1 MILVANTLKKI
12 SLLFFISLV
21 ACSTDKE
28 FVSISGQA
36 FGTFYDIKLE
46 ETKFNRKK
54 INEELTNIFVSI
66 NECCSTYK
74 NDSLVSL
81 KRDNKDT
88 DLFEQRIVNYFRD
101 VVDISNKANKVTD
114 GFILFDNYDY
124 FNAVAKGYAVD
135 IISTKLNELNIKNF
149 FINIGGEIRAEG
161 KKNKNFW
168 KIGIESPLPDKQDIF
183 KPFEFK
189 QNLSIATSG
198 NYRNP
203 GHIVGIGGNIIDQD
217 VLSISVIDKKSTA
230 YADALATGL
239 FALGNVNLIINNIVD
254 KEIPALLIFKGYVK
268 GNDEIQSFESKQW
281 KELLQ

>member
-1 MILVANTLKKI
+1 MILVANTIKKI

-135 IISTKLNELNIKNF
+135 IIANRLSELNIENF

-161 KKNKNFW
+161 KKNNKFW
-168 KIGIESPLPDKQDIF
+168 KIGIESPLPNQKGIF
-183 KPFEFK
+183 KSFELI
-189 QNLSIATSG
+189 QSLSIATSG
-198 NYRNP
+198 NYKNP
-203 GHIVGIGGNIIDQD
+203 GHILSLEDRLISKDL
-217 VLSISVIDKKSTA
+217 LSISVLDKKSTA

-239 FALGNVNLIINNIVD
+239 FALGEINLIKKNIIQND
-254 KEIPALLIFKGYVK
+254 IPAFIIFAKNEKV
-268 GNDEIQSFESKQW
+268 EFFESKKW
-281 KELLQ
+281 KDLLQ

>member
-1 MILVANTLKKI
+1 MILVANTIKKI
-12 SLLFFISLV
+12 SLLLFISLV

-36 FGTFYDIKLE
+36 FSTFYDIKLE
-46 ETKFNRKK
+46 ETKYNRKK
-54 INEELTNIFVSI
+54 INEELSNIFVSI

-88 DLFEQRIVNYFRD
+88 DLFEQKIINYFRD

-135 IISTKLNELNIKNF
+135 IIANRLNELNIENF

-161 KKNKNFW
+161 KKNNKFW
-168 KIGIESPLPDKQDIF
+168 KIGIENPLPNQKGIF
-183 KPFEFK
+183 KSFELI
-189 QNLSIATSG
+189 QSLSIATSG
-198 NYRNP
+198 NYKNP
-203 GHIVGIGGNIIDQD
+203 GHILSLEDRLISKDL
-217 VLSISVIDKKSTA
+217 LSISVLDKKSTA

-239 FALGNVNLIINNIVD
+239 FALGEINLIKKNIIQND
-254 KEIPALLIFKGYVK
+254 IPAFIIFAKNEKV
-268 GNDEIQSFESKQW
+268 EFFESKKW
-281 KELLQ
+281 KDLLQ

>member
-1 MILVANTLKKI
+1 MILVANTIKKI

-46 ETKFNRKK
+46 ETKYNRKK

-88 DLFEQRIVNYFRD
+88 DLFEQKIVNYFLD

-135 IISTKLNELNIKNF
+135 IIANRLSELNIENF

-161 KKNKNFW
+161 KKNNKFW
-168 KIGIESPLPDKQDIF
+168 KIGIESPLPNQKGIF
-183 KPFEFK
+183 KSFELI
-189 QNLSIATSG
+189 QSLSIATSG
-198 NYRNP
+198 NYKNP
-203 GHIVGIGGNIIDQD
+203 GHILSLEDRLISKDL
-217 VLSISVIDKKSTA
+217 LSISVLDKKSTA

-239 FALGNVNLIINNIVD
+239 FALGEINLIKKNIIQND
-254 KEIPALLIFKGYVK
+254 IPAFIIFAKNEKV
-268 GNDEIQSFESKQW
+268 EFFESKKW
-281 KELLQ
+281 KDLLQ

>member
-1 MILVANTLKKI
+1 MILVANTIKKI
-12 SLLFFISLV
+12 SLLLFISLV

-36 FGTFYDIKLE
+36 FSTFYDIKLE
-46 ETKFNRKK
+46 ETKYNRKK
-54 INEELTNIFVSI
+54 INEELSNIFVSI

-88 DLFEQRIVNYFRD
+88 DLFEQKIVNYFRD

-135 IISTKLNELNIKNF
+135 IIANRLNELNIENF

-161 KKNKNFW
+161 KKNNKFW
-168 KIGIESPLPDKQDIF
+168 KIGIESPLPNQKGIF
-183 KPFEFK
+183 KSFELI
-189 QNLSIATSG
+189 QSLSIATSG
-198 NYRNP
+198 NYKNP
-203 GHIVGIGGNIIDQD
+203 GHILSLEDRLISKDL
-217 VLSISVIDKKSTA
+217 LSISVLDIKSTA

-239 FALGNVNLIINNIVD
+239 FALGEINLIKKNIIQND
-254 KEIPALLIFKGYVK
+254 IPAFIIFAKNEKV
-268 GNDEIQSFESKQW
+268 EFFESKKW
-281 KELLQ
+281 KDLLQ

>member
-1 MILVANTLKKI
+1 MILVANTIKKI
-12 SLLFFISLV
+12 SLLLFISLV

-36 FGTFYDIKLE
+36 FSTFYDIKLE
-46 ETKFNRKK
+46 ETKYNRKK

-88 DLFEQRIVNYFRD
+88 DLFEQKIVNYFLD

-135 IISTKLNELNIKNF
+135 IIANRLSELNIENF

-161 KKNKNFW
+161 KKNNKFW
-168 KIGIESPLPDKQDIF
+168 KIGIESPLPNQKGIF
-183 KPFEFK
+183 KSFELI
-189 QNLSIATSG
+189 QSLSIATSG
-198 NYRNP
+198 NYKNP
-203 GHIVGIGGNIIDQD
+203 GHILSLEDRLISKDL
-217 VLSISVIDKKSTA
+217 LSISVLDKKSTA

-239 FALGNVNLIINNIVD
+239 FALGEINLIKKNIIQND
-254 KEIPALLIFKGYVK
+254 IPAFIIFAKNEKV
-268 GNDEIQSFESKQW
+268 EFFESKKW
-281 KELLQ
+281 KDLLQ

>member
-1 MILVANTLKKI
+1 MILVANTIKKI

-46 ETKFNRKK
+46 ETKYNRKK

-135 IISTKLNELNIKNF
+135 IIANRLSELNIENF

-161 KKNKNFW
+161 KKNNKFW
-168 KIGIESPLPDKQDIF
+168 KIGIESPLPNQKGIF
-183 KPFEFK
+183 KSFELI
-189 QNLSIATSG
+189 QSLSIATSG
-198 NYRNP
+198 NYKNP
-203 GHIVGIGGNIIDQD
+203 GHILSLEDRLISKDL
-217 VLSISVIDKKSTA
+217 LSISVLDKKSTA

-239 FALGNVNLIINNIVD
+239 FALGEINLIKKNIIQND
-254 KEIPALLIFKGYVK
+254 IPAFIIFAKNEKV
-268 GNDEIQSFESKQW
+268 EFFESKKW
-281 KELLQ
+281 KDLLQ